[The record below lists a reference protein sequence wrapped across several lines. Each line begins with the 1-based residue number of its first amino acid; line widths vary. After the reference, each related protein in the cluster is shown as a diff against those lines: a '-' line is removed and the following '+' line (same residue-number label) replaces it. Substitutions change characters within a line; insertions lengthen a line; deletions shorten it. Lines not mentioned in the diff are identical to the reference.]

1 MHEVAN
7 VGPGSRLSLAFQ
19 FCPAEDAMLSSSTL
33 FGTSLQGKGQGVA
46 PGQELA
52 SGQGQGPGQG
62 SGLVSSCVDGV
73 CDSCDNIRAGTFIDR
88 VSRSRI
94 SSNFPRLFT

>member
-19 FCPAEDAMLSSSTL
+19 FCPAEEAMLSSSTL
-33 FGTSLQGKGQGVA
+33 FGTSLQGKGQ
-46 PGQELA
+46 ELA
-52 SGQGQGPGQG
+52 SGQGQGP
-62 SGLVSSCVDGV
+62 GLVSSCVDGV

>member
-19 FCPAEDAMLSSSTL
+19 FCPAEEAMLSSSAL
-33 FGTSLQGKGQGVA
+33 LGTSSQGLGLGQGLA
-46 PGQELA
+46 P
-52 SGQGQGPGQG
+52 GQGQGQESG
-62 SGLVSSCVDGV
+62 SSSANGV
-73 CDSCDNIRAGTFIDR
+73 CVSCDNVRAGTFIDQ

-94 SSNFPRLFT
+94 SSNFPRLFS